1 MSIVLSR
8 RHVLTGLA
16 AAGAAGVVRGG
27 RAGAAALETTS
38 VRIPRL
44 GSGTICAAPIG
55 VADELLRAE
64 GFNEIVY
71 VPVSTA
77 SGSGDATEVV
87 GAGAADF
94 FLNFASSLTAAI
106 DRGVR
111 IRALA
116 GIHAGCFG
124 LFAHEGIHEI
134 ADLKGRQVA
143 LSAMGSPAHL
153 FLAAMV
159 AFVGIDPRR
168 DINWVIAP
176 PGVQTINLFVEH
188 KSDAFFAFPPQP
200 QELRER
206 SIGHI
211 IVDSAIDRPWSQY
224 FCCLLYGNGDYVRN
238 YPNATKAVV
247 RAILKATDLCAERPE
262 QVTRQLVE
270 NGLSVAYDRSL
281 EVIRGLPFRE
291 WREHDAEDTMRF
303 YALRLHEAGLIKSTP
318 QKIIADGTDWRFL
331 NELKRELKA

>member
-1 MSIVLSR
+1 MALMQTR
-8 RHVLTGLA
+8 RQVLTALSLAGSAGLLGAPVVLA
-16 AAGAAGVVRGG
+16 AEGV
-27 RAGAAALETTS
+27 LETPT
-38 VRIPRL
+38 VRFRKISSQ
-44 GSGTICAAPIG
+44 GGICDAPARIVG
-55 VADELLRAE
+55 ELLRAE
-64 GFNEIVY
+64 GFADVRF
-71 VPVSTA
+71 VPLA
-77 SGSGDATEVV
+77 SADATQAV
-87 GAGAADF
+87 GGGTLDF
-94 FLNFASSLTAAI
+94 ALNFASSLTAAI
-106 DRGVR
+106 DRGVA
-111 IRALA
+111 ITVLA

-124 LFAHEGIHEI
+124 LFAHEGIQKI
-134 ADLKGRQVA
+134 ADLKGRQVV
-143 LSAMGSPAHL
+143 LSAMGSPGHL
-153 FLAAMV
+153 FLAAMA

-206 SIGHI
+206 RIGHI

-224 FCCLLYGNGDYVRN
+224 FCCLLYGNSDYVRN

-281 EVIRGLPFRE
+281 EVIRELPFRE
-291 WREHDAEDTMRF
+291 WRDHDPEDSMRF

-318 QKIIADGTDWRFL
+318 QKIIADGTDWHFL